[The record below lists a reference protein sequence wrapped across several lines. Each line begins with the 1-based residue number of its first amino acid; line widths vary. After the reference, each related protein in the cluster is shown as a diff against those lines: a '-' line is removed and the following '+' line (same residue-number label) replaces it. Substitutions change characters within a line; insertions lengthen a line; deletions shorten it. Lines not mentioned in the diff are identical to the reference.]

1 MKPPKGPPVFSQFD
15 HGIYWK
21 YHGNIVGYD
30 GIYRYN
36 LCMRYRGWLPNST
49 PVEGCGKKPMGFNH
63 PKVVQDFARIHCSSF
78 LLSQNSGFS
87 TWTRLHVV
95 FIALTCSV
103 LWNCSP
109 YSCPFANGPSSIC
122 SGSRTASI
130 SSSPTRSPG
139 DSLGDFPLGNG
150 HGAMKCGVHNPFLN
164 KILNVIPKKCHTSW
178 KISDKLI
185 YPLVPSGKRL
195 WKITTISM
203 GKSTISIG
211 SWFQ

>member
-1 MKPPKGPPVFSQFD
+1 M
-15 HGIYWK
+15 
-21 YHGNIVGYD
+21 
-30 GIYRYN
+30 
-36 LCMRYRGWLPNST
+36 
-49 PVEGCGKKPMGFNH
+49 
-63 PKVVQDFARIHCSSF
+63 
-78 LLSQNSGFS
+78 
-87 TWTRLHVV
+87 V

-203 GKSTISIG
+203 GKSTISTGPFGASIANSKRLHRTHRSSRSSG
-211 SWFQ
+211 LRPTTDGTSEMAKLVVSK